1 MRKMFF
7 AVGFAALPLFAQT
20 PPCDV
25 HSITVSGTGTATVVP
40 DRVSFTVGVFTNAPT
55 VGEAYKTNSAKTQK
69 VIKALEDLGVKQTE
83 IQTSNFSIQT
93 AYEVDGP
100 RKQRGFNVTNSVTV
114 TREDPKAAS
123 DLLNAA
129 VEAGANEAGALS
141 FFAADPRAARDR
153 AIERAMDNAR
163 AQAEKLAATAGAT
176 LGKVTRITT
185 VNENEVTPYS
195 KNAVAESITVTS
207 AIVESGVETISYSVT
222 VTYELK

>member
-1 MRKMFF
+1 MRKMFL
-7 AVGFAALPLFAQT
+7 AVVFAALPLFAQT
-20 PPCDV
+20 PPCDA

-40 DRVSFTVGVFTNAPT
+40 DRVSFIVGVSTNAPT
-55 VGEAYKTNSAKTQK
+55 VDEAYKTNSEKTRK
-69 VIKALEDLGVKQTE
+69 VIAALKALGVKATE

-93 AYEVDGP
+93 EYQVDQH
-100 RKQRGFNVTNSVTV
+100 RKERGFIVTNSVTV

-123 DLLNAA
+123 DLLDAA

-141 FFAADPRAARDR
+141 FFASDPRVARDR
-153 AIERAMDNAR
+153 AIERAMANAK

-176 LGKVTRITT
+176 LGRVTSITT
-185 VNENEVTPYS
+185 VNEGGSGYS
-195 KNAVAESITVTS
+195 KNSVAESITVTS